1 MLQWMGGSRRK
12 VTASRKSTHKRQKQY
27 FEQRKQQQHQES
39 AWKDGSSDITN
50 TCTQR
55 STNSQSLDILSLRD
69 LKTVDQE
76 HRSSFHDAKDILDG
90 NILTL
95 DSRTTPELPKMHTSQ
110 VASADRTESGGES
123 YQLKTVDPER
133 ASMNFQ
139 GSHDKDSSGS
149 GKAESLEM
157 PNDLRLSV
165 LDLLGD
171 DGPNSNLEGDS
182 LHETHVAFSVEG
194 LGKVGME
201 TPVHSP
207 HRPIRD
213 FPYGCSLSSRVTEN
227 THSAKN
233 FMSRQD
239 DFGAEAMQDYMGEDD
254 DISYHGSKLPSS
266 LMMDSFSY
274 FEHEKV
280 TGKGRLQ
287 IIDKGSYS
295 NNIVGTEYI
304 FNNEYGNDKM
314 WDESCTLPD
323 NDFLFKRKCQSSW
336 KTRPYQRNSNSPDY
350 FNFENH
356 VENDFAFQ
364 GTSINTSR
372 GCTGGMHI
380 FDNFDPITPYAKHQL
395 PENHPDFTNPKG
407 TWFPNL
413 QRTTSVRSVINQPAW
428 SSFESEDERENLSFL
443 SEDFCSSSSGWY
455 KSSGIPQFDL
465 LGKKTRAHGSEYRS
479 PVRRNRYCH
488 ELDCKKQESENCP
501 IPTANFQKRKGPHEK
516 WLFEDE
522 DVTGSKISGLGSFCQ
537 TSGFEDSQPSSFQQW
552 NEDLYNVDSVPE
564 IQVDATSF
572 SESPCGDFQAKRSP
586 FCLEKLECCKPK
598 NCKHSSETSFLT
610 KTSSRSVKS
619 TSSPVFGVGGNTRYP
634 VRGIV
639 CRDEIPQ
646 CERNCLNRQNELEL
660 SEPSTGKPEHHEDAC
675 DGSNCLSSENKNAG
689 DDLDAGDSC
698 SHFNVGKDK
707 SQEMECLRETCFPE
721 QAEYVSSIK
730 ILEAP
735 DSTESDLE
743 GQMKEDDTVSSY
755 HKNVQ
760 THLSQ
765 NKCEDIEESVPKERN
780 MESMKKKNITDSS
793 SQGMVLESFAIQL
806 LSVHVLK
813 EASNWGIGN
822 KEN

>member
-1 MLQWMGGSRRK
+1 
-12 VTASRKSTHKRQKQY
+12 
-27 FEQRKQQQHQES
+27 
-39 AWKDGSSDITN
+39 
-50 TCTQR
+50 
-55 STNSQSLDILSLRD
+55 
-69 LKTVDQE
+69 
-76 HRSSFHDAKDILDG
+76 
-90 NILTL
+90 
-95 DSRTTPELPKMHTSQ
+95 MHTSQ

-133 ASMNFQ
+133 QVSDSVLQVHHVRLASMNFQ

-314 WDESCTLPD
+314 WD
-323 NDFLFKRKCQSSW
+323 
-336 KTRPYQRNSNSPDY
+336 
-350 FNFENH
+350 
-356 VENDFAFQ
+356 
-364 GTSINTSR
+364 
-372 GCTGGMHI
+372 
-380 FDNFDPITPYAKHQL
+380 DPITPYAKHQL

-428 SSFESEDERENLSFL
+428 SSFES
-443 SEDFCSSSSGWY
+443 WY

-822 KEN
+822 KEIAGSQLKESLDLLTQGPGDDDLSFTRTLDAWIRLAIIEHNI